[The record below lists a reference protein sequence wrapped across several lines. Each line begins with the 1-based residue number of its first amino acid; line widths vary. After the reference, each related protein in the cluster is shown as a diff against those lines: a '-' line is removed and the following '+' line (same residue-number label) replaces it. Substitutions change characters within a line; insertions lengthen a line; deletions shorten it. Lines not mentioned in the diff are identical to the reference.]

1 VAVMM
6 NAVQAA
12 GGKATE
18 MLFPMPLKAPHHND
32 HFDID
37 EKVIGLATRCFAQ
50 LALQIGKT

>member
-1 VAVMM
+1 M